1 MEDKT
6 SCALGQVPTR
16 QNCFMSLEGVK
27 VWQTGETILL
37 YIKVG
42 QEECEETLIG
52 GLVLKA

>member
-6 SCALGQVPTR
+6 SCALRQVPMR